1 MAHFPAEWED
11 DNRMNFM
18 FSAFPENRNVNPK
31 HWDSKLR
38 FWTSAI
44 LESCESLDELCF
56 DTNVLKTRFRR
67 KGVTPLGLNTV
78 LKEMLNSGEIV
89 RTSDFVDSV
98 YDSWSEWSYGM
109 AKRSLWWTVG
119 KVWQNNE
126 IEGSLLLLASVKVR
140 SLLALK

>member
-1 MAHFPAEWED
+1 MAHFPTEWED

-31 HWDSKLR
+31 HWDSKLQ

-44 LESCESLDELCF
+44 VESCDSLDELCF
-56 DTNVLKTRFRR
+56 DINVLKSRFRR
-67 KGVTPLGLNTV
+67 KGVPPLGLNTV

-89 RTSDFVDSV
+89 RTSDFIDSV
-98 YDSWSEWSYGM
+98 YDTWGEWSYGM

-119 KVWQNNE
+119 KVWQDNE
-126 IEGSLLLLASVKVR
+126 IEGSLLLLASVKVG
-140 SLLALK
+140 S

>member
-109 AKRSLWWTVG
+109 ARRSLWWTVG

-140 SLLALK
+140 SLLVLK